1 MLLYRHN
8 EGHKAFGNKT
18 TEPSARKE
26 EEPTMTNITLNHKNR
41 TIELTKK
48 FAADSS
54 HFGTDE
60 YKMLQEARRDYPNY
74 KVVVVSRKNSKTNFD
89 GLNLDYMELY
99 ISKHDD
105 EEHSIMSEFEILLAR
120 DEDSKAAG
128 LQAAPFLK
136 VKSWFLNKYPVF
148 TQAYDKQN
156 AILDDVAAKQKAAR
170 EAKQKEMLEARRAA
184 LLAQIA

>member
-1 MLLYRHN
+1 
-8 EGHKAFGNKT
+8 
-18 TEPSARKE
+18 
-26 EEPTMTNITLNHKNR
+26 MTNITLNHKNR

-74 KVVVVSRKNSKTNFD
+74 KVVVASRKNSKNNFD
-89 GLNLDYMELY
+89 GLNLEYMELY

-105 EEHSIMSEFEILLAR
+105 EEHTIMNTFDVLLAR
-120 DEDSKAAG
+120 DAASKAAG
-128 LQAAPFLK
+128 LQAAPYLK
-136 VKSWFLNKYPVF
+136 VKSWFLNQYPVF
-148 TQAYDKQN
+148 TQAYNKQA

-184 LLAQIA
+184 LLATIA

>member
-1 MLLYRHN
+1 
-8 EGHKAFGNKT
+8 
-18 TEPSARKE
+18 
-26 EEPTMTNITLNHKNR
+26 MTNITLNHKNR

-74 KVVVVSRKNSKTNFD
+74 KVVIASRKNSKSNFD

-105 EEHSIMSEFEILLAR
+105 AEHSIMNEFEILLAR

-128 LQAAPFLK
+128 LQAAPYLK
-136 VKSWFLNKYPVF
+136 VKNPWRKKRQPTPVF
-148 TQAYDKQN
+148 LSGEFHRQRRLMGYSPWGC
-156 AILDDVAAKQKAAR
+156 
-170 EAKQKEMLEARRAA
+170 KE
-184 LLAQIA
+184 

>member
-8 EGHKAFGNKT
+8 EGHKPFGNKT

-26 EEPTMTNITLNHKNR
+26 EEPTMTNITMNHKNR

-74 KVVVVSRKNSKTNFD
+74 KVVVVSRKNSKSNFD
-89 GLNLDYMELY
+89 GLTLEYMELY
-99 ISKHDD
+99 ILKHDD
-105 EEHSIMSEFEILLAR
+105 EEHSIMNTFDSLLAR
-120 DEDSKAAG
+120 DEASRAAG
-128 LQAAPFLK
+128 LQAVPYLK
-136 VKSWFLNKYPVF
+136 IKSWFLNKYPVF
-148 TQAYDKQN
+148 TEAYNKQT

-184 LLAQIA
+184 LLAKIA

>member
-1 MLLYRHN
+1 M
-8 EGHKAFGNKT
+8 T
-18 TEPSARKE
+18 
-26 EEPTMTNITLNHKNR
+26 TNITMNHKNR

-74 KVVVVSRKNSKTNFD
+74 KVVVVARKNSKSNFD
-89 GLNLDYMELY
+89 GLSLEYMELY

-105 EEHSIMSEFEILLAR
+105 DEHSIMNEFEILLAR
-120 DEDSKAAG
+120 DEASKAAG
-128 LQAAPFLK
+128 LQAAPYLK

-148 TQAYDKQN
+148 TQAYDKQA
-156 AILDDVAAKQKAAR
+156 AILDDVASKQKAAR

-184 LLAQIA
+184 LLAKIA

>member
-1 MLLYRHN
+1 MIRYRHN
-8 EGHKAFGNKT
+8 EGHKPFGNKT
-18 TEPSARKE
+18 KEPRARKE

-60 YKMLQEARRDYPNY
+60 YKMLQESRRDYPNY
-74 KVVVVSRKNSKTNFD
+74 KVVARKNNKRNFD

-105 EEHSIMSEFEILLAR
+105 DEHSIMSEFEILLAR
-120 DEDSKAAG
+120 DEASKAAG

-148 TQAYDKQN
+148 TQAYEKQT

-184 LLAQIA
+184 LLATIA